1 MRRALPTWLLSSQPL
16 PQKETRGLVTQ
27 GADTLLK
34 ILCFWLHWVFVA
46 SGELCLVVASRGY
59 SLVAVHRLLIVV
71 ASLVEEQQ
79 L

>member
-1 MRRALPTWLLSSQPL
+1 MRRTLPTWLLSSQPL

-34 ILCFWLHWVFVA
+34 NLCFWLHWVFIVVFRL
-46 SGELCLVVASRGY
+46 SLVVVCDSFL
-59 SLVAVHRLLIVV
+59 LVVVCGLLIVV
-71 ASLVEEQQ
+71 ASLVEHR